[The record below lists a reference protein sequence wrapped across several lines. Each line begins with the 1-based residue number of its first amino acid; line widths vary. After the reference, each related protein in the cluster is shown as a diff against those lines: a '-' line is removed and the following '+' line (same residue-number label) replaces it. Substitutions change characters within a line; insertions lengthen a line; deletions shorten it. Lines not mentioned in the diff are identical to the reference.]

1 METHPV
7 LHEFGQAEYID
18 CTDGRLRD
26 RGRARIP
33 AGFSS
38 VDWTGGRAVTSGHW
52 SLGAGGRPWHTPSP
66 THCEPAGS
74 RPAGPSRTKKNN
86 ETSESN
92 GLGTQKGLQRST
104 PKSEET
110 CRLGKEKSAA
120 AYSRVG
126 GRAKMSNHGKDSSR
140 GLRSITR
147 FPNPNSLAVPSI
159 PQENLHV
166 KFTVCSD
173 THHCWQL

>member
-1 METHPV
+1 M
-7 LHEFGQAEYID
+7 
-18 CTDGRLRD
+18 
-26 RGRARIP
+26 
-33 AGFSS
+33 
-38 VDWTGGRAVTSGHW
+38 TSGHW

-86 ETSESN
+86 ETSEN
-92 GLGTQKGLQRST
+92 KRTRKTKRVQRST

-110 CRLGKEKSAA
+110 CRLGKEKSSA

-147 FPNPNSLAVPSI
+147 FPTPNSLAVLSLPHCQQQLARQVNALALVQRVGLVVLGHDDGTI
-159 PQENLHV
+159 RFLKYRNGHV
-166 KFTVCSD
+166 VHEVPRC
-173 THHCWQL
+173 Q